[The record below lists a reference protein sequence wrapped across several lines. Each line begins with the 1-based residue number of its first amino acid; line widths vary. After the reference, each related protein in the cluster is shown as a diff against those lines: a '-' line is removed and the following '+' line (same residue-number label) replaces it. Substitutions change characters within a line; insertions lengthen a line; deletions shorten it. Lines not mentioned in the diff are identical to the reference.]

1 MSFKKRVL
9 ALALSLVLAFCLAVP
24 AFAAPAT
31 AVNPENYDTRSGFN
45 GFAEVLEDYWA
56 RRGIPYAVVYNAG
69 SRIQKQLNKQKKKPA
84 DPESSVTFYT
94 HDVSADPLPERVD
107 IRLASMTYLP
117 NGTMD
122 AKFVVRNG
130 TSQWVSLS
138 KITKVTIVSLT
149 GKVIAEG
156 DPEDLNTPL
165 VMTAPDSLLTR
176 ATKRRGQDLTQ
187 DVFILRF
194 SSGTFLPGQKN
205 VQNVMTAV
213 EFQYDTLGSKATLQ
227 ENIND
232 TATYLRLLN
241 NRILAQ

>member
-1 MSFKKRVL
+1 
-9 ALALSLVLAFCLAVP
+9 
-24 AFAAPAT
+24 
-31 AVNPENYDTRSGFN
+31 
-45 GFAEVLEDYWA
+45 
-56 RRGIPYAVVYNAG
+56 
-69 SRIQKQLNKQKKKPA
+69 
-84 DPESSVTFYT
+84 
-94 HDVSADPLPERVD
+94 
-107 IRLASMTYLP
+107 
-117 NGTMD
+117 MD

-138 KITKVTIVSLT
+138 KITKVSIVSLT

-165 VMTAPDSLLTR
+165 VMTAPDNLLTR
-176 ATKRRGQDLTQ
+176 ATKRRGQDLSQ